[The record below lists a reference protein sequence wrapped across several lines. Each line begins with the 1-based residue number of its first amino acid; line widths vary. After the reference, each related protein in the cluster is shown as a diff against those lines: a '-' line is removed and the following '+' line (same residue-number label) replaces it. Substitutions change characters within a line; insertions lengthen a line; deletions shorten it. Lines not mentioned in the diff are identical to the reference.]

1 VPLGRLLEQVLS
13 TPVRVKLR
21 QCGWC
26 KNRWG
31 LNWQVVPMGMGQF
44 FTTSDA
50 AAVDRWMRAKVTLK
64 KLDASALEAAARG

>member
-1 VPLGRLLEQVLS
+1 
-13 TPVRVKLR
+13 
-21 QCGWC
+21 
-26 KNRWG
+26 
-31 LNWQVVPMGMGQF
+31 MGMGQF